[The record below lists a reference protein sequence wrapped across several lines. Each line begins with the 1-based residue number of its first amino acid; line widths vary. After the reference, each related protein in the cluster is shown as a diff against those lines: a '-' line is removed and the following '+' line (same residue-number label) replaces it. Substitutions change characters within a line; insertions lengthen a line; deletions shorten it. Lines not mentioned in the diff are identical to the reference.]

1 MAEFSKVTI
10 EFLVNFQFDF
20 EVTLSTT
27 FNGQLTS
34 NTWEWVTTRSAPY
47 QVTTGL
53 PTGILGE
60 RTAINFAS
68 AFNLDSDNLI
78 ASFETRVLADGGTFE
93 DNTCLVG
100 LLGED
105 PYIVN
110 QTTNTVEI
118 ISKTEG
124 LDFVGF
130 TGLGIFGSLL
140 RQGVHYNVTF
150 ENYVAPPD
158 LTTIDFALVKS
169 PHYINIPFLFDTTTS
184 ASVDVFVWD
193 GDVLDV
199 PTNPTYSLT
208 IPRPTIDFAEFNIDI
223 ADLVKE
229 QLEPKPTIQTFVP
242 SSKVD
247 STSES
252 VKWIK
257 YVASYTDETESIADI
272 NGLFIATDGYG
283 YYNEGANPTKP
294 DDNILTN
301 GRNRL
306 ISNNGVALLP
316 FVNNGEIERI
326 EIESKPNGDLN
337 RRFDMVTLNFTKQII
352 QYIQLNLALS
362 SSQDT
367 DISVTTYPI
376 KNTVKYKVI
385 DECRYTPIQVF
396 FKNKYGV
403 FDALNLFKKQS
414 HSTSTKHDTFV
425 NNYITAGN
433 YDTTRHQYQK
443 LNVTAKDKIKT
454 NSGYILEA
462 ENEIYKELLQSETV
476 YFYENEKLIPV
487 NLTNSSLDFKTQLDD
502 KLFNYSLDFEYAYNV
517 IQNV

>member
-27 FNGQLTS
+27 LNGNLTS

-47 QVTTGL
+47 EVTTGL

-68 AFNLDSDNLI
+68 AFNLDNPDN
-78 ASFETRVLADGGTFE
+78 
-93 DNTCLVG
+93 
-100 LLGED
+100 
-105 PYIVN
+105 YIVN
-110 QTTNTVEI
+110 VDINEVEI
-118 ISKTEG
+118 ISETEG
-124 LDFVGF
+124 LDFASF
-130 TGLGIFGSLL
+130 SGLGIFGSLL
-140 RQGVHYNVTF
+140 REGVHYNITF
-150 ENYVAPPD
+150 ENYVAPID

-193 GDVLDV
+193 GDVDDV
-199 PTNPTYSLT
+199 PALPTYSLT
-208 IPRPTIDFAEFNIDI
+208 IPRPTIDFSEFNIDI

-229 QLEPKPTIQTFVP
+229 QLEPKPLIQT
-242 SSKVD
+242 SGATARVD

-252 VKWIK
+252 VKWMK
-257 YVASYTDETESIADI
+257 YVASYTDEVESIADI
-272 NGLFIATDGYG
+272 NGLLIATDGYG

-294 DDNILTN
+294 NDNILTN
-301 GRNRL
+301 GRTRQ
-306 ISNNGVALLP
+306 IARNGVALIP
-316 FVNNGEIERI
+316 YVNNTETSSIQVR
-326 EIESKPNGDLN
+326 SFPNGDLN
-337 RRFDMVTLNFTKQII
+337 GNFIITPLNFTQQFI
-352 QYIQLNLALS
+352 QYIQINLNLTS
-362 SSQDT
+362 TTDT
-367 DISVTTYPI
+367 DIVITTSPSGDVI
-376 KNTVKYKVI
+376 NYKII
-385 DECRYTPIQVF
+385 DECKYTPIQVF

-414 HSTSTKHDTFV
+414 HSTTTKHDTFV

-476 YFYENEKLIPV
+476 YFYENAKLIPV